1 MVLKFGLPDSL
12 PTSRS
17 HEGSV
22 LRTLWIQNGVRY
34 TQSVFVSRV
43 VVGKLDTTLD
53 QRAIPVLIIAIEGEN
68 TNGVYAEGFASLSA
82 ESGGKLQFL
91 ELTNGCV
98 WRLVGG
104 RQHVLG
110 TVQIPDPGIRVSRGD
125 KLKFSGNIPPSIKG
139 SLGLAIPFSPL
150 EEAELES
157 LKDLELEKELRQAI
171 RSGEKKDNSGIE
183 LVFGP

>member
-1 MVLKFGLPDSL
+1 MACMPKASH
-12 PTSRS
+12 RS
-17 HEGSV
+17 
-22 LRTLWIQNGVRY
+22 
-34 TQSVFVSRV
+34 VSSWEV
-43 VVGKLDTTLD
+43 SF
-53 QRAIPVLIIAIEGEN
+53 N
-68 TNGVYAEGFASLSA
+68 YSS
-82 ESGGKLQFL
+82 
-91 ELTNGCV
+91 LTNRCV

-104 RQHVLG
+104 RRDLVG
-110 TVQIPDPGIRVSRGD
+110 TLEIPDPGIKVSRGD

-150 EEAELES
+150 EESELES